1 MRFTYPILLTR
12 DEIDGGF
19 VVTSRDLPEV
29 ITQGNSL
36 EECLAE
42 AADALDEAIHSRI
55 KQGLNI
61 PQPSKAERGEHL
73 VPMPVTTAM
82 KAAVYLATQ
91 GQKKVDLAAK
101 LGVDEKEVRRMLDPK
116 HPTKASTLEHVLGRL
131 GKRVEVLV
139 H

>member
-1 MRFTYPILLTR
+1 MRFTYSVLMIK

-19 VVTSRDLPEV
+19 VVTCRDLPEV
-29 ITQGNSL
+29 ITQGDSL
-36 EECLAE
+36 EDCLTE

-55 KQGLNI
+55 KHGMDI
-61 PQPSKAERGEHL
+61 PNPSKAERGEHV
-73 VPMPVTTAM
+73 VPVPVTTAM
-82 KAAVYLATQ
+82 KAAIYLATR

-116 HPTKASTLEHVLGRL
+116 YPTKASTLEHVLGRL

>member
-1 MRFTYPILLTR
+1 MRFTYPVQMTA

-19 VVTSRDLPEV
+19 VVTCRDLPEV
-29 ITQGNSL
+29 ITQGETS
-36 EECLAE
+36 EESLAE

-55 KQGLNI
+55 KHKLDI
-61 PQPSKAERGEHL
+61 PGPSRALAGEHL
-73 VPMPVTTAM
+73 ASVPVTTAM
-82 KAAVYLATQ
+82 KAAIYLSTQ
-91 GQKKVDLAAK
+91 GQKKVDLAVT

-116 HPTKASTLEHVLGRL
+116 HSTKISTLEHVLGRL